1 MNEAAGSRTSPRDGR
16 SRSGQT
22 GRVPRRHPARCHL
35 LILATALLAS
45 GCAKTSQTPL
55 MQDMSPKDLSRQE
68 LRARLYD
75 LVGHHNALV
84 VSNAEFMDR
93 ASNDPQL
100 RLATL
105 TWRMFAT
112 GEMLAAAFRIDPLL
126 GMADAWALSIQ
137 LRMAFEQG
145 GLLGDVFGD
154 YQHLAREAHAEVERL
169 FRNLADVALSD
180 PVGPDRSLHA
190 WAEANPVGSLTRGR
204 TSLLETSQN
213 DTVMS
218 GYRTSAF
225 GVDEM
230 QSTIEDLNERA
241 PLLVENGIRQA
252 VWRLE
257 AIFLDKDI
265 DGSLDAIVTDLGDI
279 NVSADRIAV
288 GVDSVLALVD
298 GVDSLVQVLQSE
310 RAIVLRDV
318 DRQRVATLDA
328 LSAERA
334 AVLEALDLQLARIID
349 VLRDERS
356 IVMAEA
362 DEITDGKIE
371 LATVG
376 LESIVDKVFWRAVQL
391 LLMAAVLVL
400 VVGWVLVRS
409 RARTGIMIR
418 RETDDAG

>member
-93 ASNDPQL
+93 ASNDP
-100 RLATL
+100 
-105 TWRMFAT
+105 
-112 GEMLAAAFRIDPLL
+112 AAFRIDPLL

-362 DEITDGKIE
+362 DENTDGKIE